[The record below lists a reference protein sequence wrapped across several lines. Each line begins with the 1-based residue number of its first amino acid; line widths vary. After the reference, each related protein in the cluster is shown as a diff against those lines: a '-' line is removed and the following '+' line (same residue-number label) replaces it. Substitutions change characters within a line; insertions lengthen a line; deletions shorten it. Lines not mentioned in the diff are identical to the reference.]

1 MSSTATHTEV
11 RDAVL
16 WLRLQRPEALNA
28 INADMAREID
38 AALDRASEPDVR
50 VLVITGAGRAFSAGA
65 DLRELPGDQLDVDT
79 LEATVHRIDAVI
91 GRLASFPRPVIA
103 GVNGIAAGG
112 GMEIVLACDLVIA
125 STAARLG
132 DAHVNFGLLPGGGGS
147 YRLPRRVG
155 MSLATRLMFTGEL
168 VPAEDLVASGLV
180 MRVVAPD
187 DLDSALE
194 QVASPLARR
203 SPRALAAMKHLVAS
217 QQDQPE
223 ATAAAAERAAL
234 HEHLRTADVV
244 EGLSAFREGR
254 TPVFEGWA
262 L

>member
-1 MSSTATHTEV
+1 MSATATHTEV

-38 AALDRASEPDVR
+38 AALDRASKPDVR

-65 DLRELPGDQLDVDT
+65 DLQELPGDQLDVEA
-79 LEATVHRIDAVI
+79 LEAAVQRIDAVI
-91 GRLASFPRPVIA
+91 GRLASFPRPVVA

-125 STAARLG
+125 STQARLG
-132 DAHVNFGLLPGGGGS
+132 DAHVNYGLLPGGGGS

-155 MSLATRLMFTGEL
+155 ASLAKRLMYTGEL
-168 VPAEDLVASGLV
+168 LPAEELVASGLV

-187 DLDSALE
+187 DLGSTLE
-194 QVASPLARR
+194 QVAASLARR
-203 SPRALAAMKHLVAS
+203 SPRALAAMKRLVTS
-217 QQDQPE
+217 QRHQPE
-223 ATAAAAERAAL
+223 AEAAAAERAAL
-234 HEHLRTADVV
+234 HEHLRTADVG
-244 EGLSAFREGR
+244 EGLSAFRDGR
-254 TPVFEGWA
+254 TPVFEDWSP
-262 L
+262 